1 MIYRFGITT
10 EYTYKE
16 INKKTTVLKLG
27 EGIIHQIDIVFPAG
41 LAGTTHMQITRGL
54 HQVWPTNPDEDF
66 AGDNDK
72 ISFHEHYELDEE
84 PYQLEVHTWNTS
96 TEHDH
101 LIIVRI
107 GLLRKKFV
115 LRRLF

>member
-10 EYTYKE
+10 PYDTPSN
-16 INKKTTVLKLG
+16 NKKKTVMKLG
-27 EGIIHQIDIVFPAG
+27 EGVIHQIDIIYPPGPQGVAHIG
-41 LAGTTHMQITRGL
+41 ISRGL
-54 HQVWPTNPDEDF
+54 HQVWPTNPDESF
-66 AGDNDK
+66 ASDNDI
-72 ISFHEHYELDEE
+72 ISFHEHYAIDEE
-84 PYQLEVHTWNTS
+84 PYELIAWTWNTS
-96 TEHDH
+96 TEHNH

>member
-10 EYTYKE
+10 SYNTPATEKQ
-16 INKKTTVLKLG
+16 KTILKLG
-27 EGIIHQIDIVFPAG
+27 EGIIHQIDIVFPPG
-41 LAGTTHMQITRGL
+41 LAGKTHAQITRGL

-66 AGDNDK
+66 ASDNNV

-96 TEHDH
+96 TEHNH